1 MQVTQREDAI
11 PYDVPGVE
19 LGHHGE
25 RCSFGAFL
33 DKCNLDDPALRP
45 LALIVRGAD
54 TDARQ
59 LTPESSGLYA
69 LATGLQATAK
79 DDHDNVT
86 KQFPAYDPVYAHC
99 RETTECR
106 RDPPRADMGA
116 CIVNARS
123 TSIT

>member
-1 MQVTQREDAI
+1 MQVAQREDAI

-45 LALIVRGAD
+45 LALIVRRGD
-54 TDARQ
+54 TR
-59 LTPESSGLYA
+59 LRRVC
-69 LATGLQATAK
+69 QAMAK
-79 DDHDNVT
+79 DDHDNVTT

-99 RETTECR
+99 RETTESR